1 MNQNKRMNG
10 NHCKKDAFFVQFYIV
25 ILTKNN
31 LKKIQHCAELRAKG
45 DLTLNE
51 RMEMLTVH
59 RESLNVQIKTIL
71 CLPWGLFI
79 DLADE
84 KYFRYLSKQKR
95 WRINQNEAFHTAILP
110 GLLS

>member
-1 MNQNKRMNG
+1 MCSWWMPPAEHQSFLCER
-10 NHCKKDAFFVQFYIV
+10 
-25 ILTKNN
+25 ILKEKT
-31 LKKIQHCAELRAKG
+31 
-45 DLTLNE
+45 E
-51 RMEMLTVH
+51 RMETIYSTYENCMIAFI
-59 RESLNVQIKTIL
+59 QIKTIL

-110 GLLS
+110 RLLS

>member
-1 MNQNKRMNG
+1 MNG

-59 RESLNVQIKTIL
+59 RESLNVQIKVLQEHMAKLLLHQCCHIFTWLHI
-71 CLPWGLFI
+71 
-79 DLADE
+79 E
-84 KYFRYLSKQKR
+84 
-95 WRINQNEAFHTAILP
+95 ILP
-110 GLLS
+110 YL

>member
-1 MNQNKRMNG
+1 METIYSTYENCMI
-10 NHCKKDAFFVQFYIV
+10 AFI
-25 ILTKNN
+25 
-31 LKKIQHCAELRAKG
+31 
-45 DLTLNE
+45 
-51 RMEMLTVH
+51 
-59 RESLNVQIKTIL
+59 QIKTIL